1 MIRTNHIHRILAL
14 AFVFALL
21 LPHFAACGEG
31 TDARDPLAYLRAD
44 MEVSVCG
51 ELWGIG
57 FTGTLRHHP
66 SGESALTFT
75 APAALAGIT
84 VSRCGDSFALSLG
97 KNSDPVKTPSEHGM
111 LRMLLPLTDG
121 QVISQNEEADGG
133 FCTVIETA
141 DGECYTVRADEKG
154 NPLSWES
161 DGMRM
166 EIEG

>member
-1 MIRTNHIHRILAL
+1 MIRTAHIHRILAL
-14 AFVFALL
+14 ALVFALL
-21 LPHFAACGEG
+21 LPHFFACGK
-31 TDARDPLAYLRAD
+31 THTARDPLAYLRAD
-44 MEVSVCG
+44 MEVSVSG

-111 LRMLLPLTDG
+111 LHLLLPLTDG
-121 QVISQNEEADGG
+121 QVISQNKADGG

-141 DGECYTVRADEKG
+141 EGECYTVRTDEKG